1 MKSHHASGTATRSG
15 LSSALANCRSGL
27 LSLGIF
33 SLFAN
38 LLMLTGPLFMLQVYD
53 RVLTSG
59 SLPTL
64 LALAL
69 LVAVLYAAYGFLE
82 FIRSRLLV
90 RTGRIVDEELRERVF
105 DAAAMQGLRGT
116 PGARNEPLTDL
127 QTVRQ
132 YLQSSGPLAFLDM
145 PWTPIYLGV
154 IFLMHSLLG
163 LAALAAA
170 ILLAAIAIATEQ
182 VTRRHAIESQIAA
195 LQANRLAEQCR
206 VNIEAATVL
215 GMVGRL
221 RWRWAGTQER
231 ALDSQTL
238 ASDRGGLLSTLSR
251 TFRLVFQSAILGLGA
266 YLAVRREISPGAMIA
281 ASIIMSRALAPVESA
296 VGQWSQSQAF
306 VRSWKRLGAF
316 LAQMPPRQVRMQL
329 PNLTGNLAVEN
340 LSALVPGE
348 ERPIVAG
355 VSFAL
360 QPGSGLGILGP
371 TGAGKSTL
379 ARALVGAWPLTRG
392 SVRLDGATLDQWDP
406 EVLGKSI
413 GYLSQESELFDGT
426 IAENISR
433 FAPDP
438 DSRSVIAA
446 AQQAGVHDLILQM
459 PDGYNTV
466 IGRDGRRLS
475 AGQRQRV
482 GLARALYGEP
492 ALLVLDEP
500 NANLDAVG
508 EAALVKAV
516 AQARDRGATVLV
528 IAHRPSAIAALDKLL
543 VLKDGRVA
551 AFGPKDE
558 VLDKVL
564 ARSVDGPGRP
574 GGFTVVEGGA

>member
-1 MKSHHASGTATRSG
+1 V
-15 LSSALANCRSGL
+15 
-27 LSLGIF
+27 SLGIF

-64 LALAL
+64 VALAL

-90 RTGRIVDEELRERVF
+90 RTGRIVNEELRDRVF
-105 DAAAMQGLRGT
+105 DAVAQHGLRPT
-116 PGARNEPLTDL
+116 TTASSEALSDL
-127 QTVRQ
+127 QTIRQ
-132 YLQSSGPLAFLDM
+132 YLQSNAPLAFLDM
-145 PWTPIYLGV
+145 PWTPVYLGV

-163 LAALAAA
+163 LASVVAAVILA
-170 ILLAAIAIATEQ
+170 IIAIATER
-182 VTRRHAIESQIAA
+182 VTRHLTMESQKAT
-195 LQANRLAEQCR
+195 LQANRVAEQFR
-206 VNIEAATVL
+206 TNIEAATVL

-221 RWRWAGTQER
+221 RRRWAGMQER

-238 ASDRGGLLSTLSR
+238 ASDRSGLLSTLSR
-251 TFRLVFQSAILGLGA
+251 TLRLTFQSAILGLGA
-266 YLAVRREISPGAMIA
+266 YLAVRREISPGAMVA
-281 ASIIMSRALAPVESA
+281 CSIIMSRALAPVESA
-296 VGQWSQSQAF
+296 VGQWAQSQAF
-306 VRSWKRLGAF
+306 ARAWKKLDEF
-316 LAQMPPRQVRMQL
+316 LAEVPTRPNRVELPRLKGR
-329 PNLTGNLAVEN
+329 LAVDN
-340 LSALVPGE
+340 LSALVGSE
-348 ERPIVAG
+348 QKPIIAG

-360 QPGSGLGILGP
+360 EPGSGLGILGP

-379 ARALVGAWPLTRG
+379 ARALVGAWPQTRG

-406 EVLGKSI
+406 DTLGKSI

-426 IAENISR
+426 IAENIAR
-433 FAPDP
+433 FTPDP
-438 DSRSVIAA
+438 DSSLIIAA

-459 PDGYNTV
+459 SNGYNTV
-466 IGRDGRRLS
+466 IGRGGHRVS
-475 AGQRQRV
+475 AGQRQRI

-516 AQARDRGATVLV
+516 AQARERGATVLV
-528 IAHRPSAIAALDKLL
+528 IAHRPSAITALDKLM
-543 VLKDGRVA
+543 VIKDGRVG

-558 VLDKVL
+558 VLAKIL
-564 ARSVDGPGRP
+564 ARPVDGSGRQ